1 MTVDYST
8 PAVGLFVLALLTL
21 SFSYRTVGYVSCWAS
36 YWSQR
41 TIVQDSIA
49 IGSLA
54 STTETGH
61 GSGRQIPGFF
71 VVFHLL
77 HFLFLQST
85 VKFSIED

>member
-1 MTVDYST
+1 M
-8 PAVGLFVLALLTL
+8 
-21 SFSYRTVGYVSCWAS
+21 
-36 YWSQR
+36 
-41 TIVQDSIA
+41 QDSIA